1 MRPFRLALAQRNPTV
16 GDLEG
21 NAQIVRDDIERARDA
36 GCDLIAFTEL
46 IITGYPPEDLVLKP
60 GFVRDNEAVL
70 GKLVQHTQGMT
81 AIIGFVHGHDGALY
95 NAAAICTDGE
105 LRGIYHK
112 QFLPQVPA
120 DGSGV
125 FDEDRYFKRG
135 TDTPTF
141 ECNGTRFGVTICED
155 IWHPDGPAQALAD
168 KGIDLLVNINGSPYR
183 TGII

>member
-1 MRPFRLALAQRNPTV
+1 
-16 GDLEG
+16 
-21 NAQIVRDDIERARDA
+21 
-36 GCDLIAFTEL
+36 
-46 IITGYPPEDLVLKP
+46 
-60 GFVRDNEAVL
+60 
-70 GKLVQHTQGMT
+70 
-81 AIIGFVHGHDGALY
+81 
-95 NAAAICTDGE
+95 
-105 LRGIYHK
+105 GIYHK

-183 TGII
+183 TGITELRERILSERAKKYRTKLAYVNTVGGQDELVFDRASM